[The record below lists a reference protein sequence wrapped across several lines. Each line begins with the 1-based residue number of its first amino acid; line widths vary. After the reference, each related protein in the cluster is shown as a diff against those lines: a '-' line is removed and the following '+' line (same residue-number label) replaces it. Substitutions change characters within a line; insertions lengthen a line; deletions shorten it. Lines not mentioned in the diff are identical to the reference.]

1 MLRIRRVDSPTWRDR
16 VYALRYRAYR
26 RADAIPASP
35 SERFSDTFDQ
45 QPNHIL
51 WALTDGD
58 SVVGSIRV
66 TWHEPGSE
74 LLIPEQV
81 GYASAIQAVVAP
93 QARLFAGN
101 RFVTDIEGDAIRP
114 QMAILLLKY
123 LVLTSI
129 EGGCDWALAAVR
141 AHHLPF
147 YRRVLRLKQVSE
159 ARNYPGLVAP
169 MYLTACHFPH
179 EIERVYCSQPLLR
192 PTAQDRVMLDE
203 DCSDRWEHGLPITG
217 RLAGL
222 AEDSGPAAVALASH
236 VGR

>member
-1 MLRIRRVDSPTWRDR
+1 MLRIRRVDSPTWRNR

-26 RADAIPASP
+26 RVDAIPESP

-58 SVVGSIRV
+58 RVVGSIRV

-81 GYASAIQAVVAP
+81 GYASAVQAVVAP
-93 QARLFAGN
+93 QTRLFAGN
-101 RFVTDIEGDAIRP
+101 RFVTDTEGDAIRP
-114 QMAILLLKY
+114 QLAILLLKY
-123 LVLTSI
+123 LVLTSL

-147 YRRVLRLKQVSE
+147 YWRVLRLKQVSE
-159 ARNYPGLVAP
+159 ARNYPGLDAP
-169 MYLTACHFPH
+169 MCLTACHFPN
-179 EIERVYCSQPLLR
+179 EIERVYRRQPLLR
-192 PTAQDRVMLDE
+192 PTADDQVMLDE
-203 DCSDRWEHGLPITG
+203 HCRDRWEHGLPVTG
-217 RLAGL
+217 RLAEL
-222 AEDSGPAAVALASH
+222 AEGPAPAAVALVSQ